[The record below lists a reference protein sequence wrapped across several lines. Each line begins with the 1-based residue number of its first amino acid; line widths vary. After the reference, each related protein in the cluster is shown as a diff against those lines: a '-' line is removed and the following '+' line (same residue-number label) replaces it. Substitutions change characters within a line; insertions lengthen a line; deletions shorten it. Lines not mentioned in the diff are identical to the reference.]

1 MFKRGVDF
9 KREGWIPGISHIV
22 MKKGS
27 TFWREGGVDSRKVAY
42 LRMGI
47 F

>member
-1 MFKRGVDF
+1 MDSGNIAYSD
-9 KREGWIPGISHIV
+9 E
-22 MKKGS
+22 KGQYIL
-27 TFWREGGVDSRKVAY
+27 EGGVDSRKVAY